1 METSIRTTT
10 LLFWELNFQ
19 LTPDG
24 GRLQRHV
31 RAQYSPTYPVNV
43 KRRSCRRSSHVRGHR
58 DDQVIPLAV
67 VGRACAPHHGLDRV
81 VGVAGKRERLAPV
94 VRCKPQNILILFSP
108 RRGLT
113 GIVALR
119 VLHPAEVPLVPD
131 ADAVVLIRELQSRGG
146 VVIERP
152 DLARHSGEVLQTTL
166 FGWKQEH
173 HYCWARVGLG
183 VYRDKSSCRGFARS
197 GFSSCGGSWGHW
209 SRRRG

>member
-1 METSIRTTT
+1 MINGNFYSNNTHKPT

-94 VRCKPQNILILFSP
+94 VRCKPQNILILFSCP
-108 RRGLT
+108 VGDSP
-113 GIVALR
+113 GSSHCV
-119 VLHPAEVPLVPD
+119 
-131 ADAVVLIRELQSRGG
+131 
-146 VVIERP
+146 
-152 DLARHSGEVLQTTL
+152 
-166 FGWKQEH
+166 
-173 HYCWARVGLG
+173 YCTPQKFL
-183 VYRDKSSCRGFARS
+183 SFLMQML
-197 GFSSCGGSWGHW
+197 
-209 SRRRG
+209 